1 MSSYV
6 LSLFLAVLACVIGG
20 TLGGMIL
27 ARPQVMLELAGL
39 ADDDTPK
46 PNLFAEGRAL
56 GGVLIA
62 SHGVAALYLGYQ
74 PRIGAAMALALAVA
88 WLGAAAGRALSAAL
102 DGRQGRFNTG
112 SMVFN
117 ALIGVTLS
125 LPFFNIGRVVLRG
138 VTTLA

>member
-6 LSLFLAVLACVIGG
+6 LSLLMAVLACVIGG

-27 ARPQVMLELAGL
+27 ARPQTLLEMAGL
-39 ADDDTPK
+39 ADEDAPAS
-46 PNLFAEGRAL
+46 PLFAEGRAL
-56 GGVLIA
+56 GGMLIA

-88 WLGAAAGRALSAAL
+88 WLGAAAGRAISAAL
-102 DGRQGRFNTG
+102 DGAAGRFNAG

-125 LPFFNIGRVVLRG
+125 LPFFNIGRVFVRG
-138 VTTLA
+138 MGLA

>member
-39 ADDDTPK
+39 SDEASPK
-46 PNLFAEGRAL
+46 PRLFAEGRAL

-88 WLGAAAGRALSAAL
+88 WLGAAGGRALSAAL
-102 DGRQGRFNTG
+102 DGEQGRFNAG

-117 ALIGVTLS
+117 ALIGITLS

-138 VTTLA
+138 VASLA